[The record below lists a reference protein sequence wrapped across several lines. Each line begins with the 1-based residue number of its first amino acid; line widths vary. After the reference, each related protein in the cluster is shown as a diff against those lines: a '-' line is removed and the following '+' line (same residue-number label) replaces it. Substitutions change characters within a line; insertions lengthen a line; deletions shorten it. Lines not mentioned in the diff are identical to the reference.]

1 VTPSLPRL
9 APGLA
14 FLFDMDGVI
23 IDSNPLHREAWIAFN
38 RRHGLDTT
46 EEMLAA
52 MYGKRND
59 EIVRNYFGGDLADE
73 EVVARGAAKEALYR
87 EMLHGRLEQMLVPG
101 LRDFLEEY
109 RGVPMGV
116 ASNAEPENVELIV
129 SEAGL
134 RPFFQAIVD
143 GHQVL
148 HPKPNPEIYLKV
160 AGVLG
165 VAPANCI
172 VFEDSQTG
180 VDAGIAAGMRVV
192 GFRTT
197 HGYLPGTSIT
207 VDNFLSGDLR
217 QWLASQQVA
226 SG

>member
-1 VTPSLPRL
+1 MT

-23 IDSNPLHREAWIAFN
+23 IDSNPLHRDAWIEFN
-38 RRHGLDTT
+38 RRYGLETT
-46 EEMLAA
+46 EEMLAS

-59 EIVRNYFGGDLADE
+59 EIVRHYYGAGLADE

-87 EMLHGRLEQMLVPG
+87 EMLHGRLDGLLVPG
-101 LRDFLEEY
+101 LREFLEEY
-109 RGVPMGV
+109 RGTAMGV
-116 ASNAEPENVELIV
+116 ASNAEPANVELIIE
-129 SEAGL
+129 EAGI
-134 RPFFQAIVD
+134 RPYFQAIVD

-148 HPKPNPEIYLKV
+148 HPKPDPEIYLKV
-160 AGVLG
+160 AEILG

-172 VFEDSQTG
+172 VFEDSHTG
-180 VDAGIAAGMRVV
+180 VAAGLAAGMRVV

-207 VDNFLSGDLR
+207 VDNFGSRELR
-217 QWLASQQVA
+217 QWLASQEGV

>member
-1 VTPSLPRL
+1 VTSSLPRT

-23 IDSNPLHREAWIAFN
+23 IDSNPLHRDAWIAFN
-38 RRHGLDTT
+38 RRYGVETT
-46 EEMLAA
+46 EAMLAA

-59 EIVRNYFGGDLADE
+59 EIVRHYFGGDLADE

-101 LRDFLEEY
+101 LREFLEEY
-109 RGVPMGV
+109 RVVTMGI
-116 ASNAEPENVELIV
+116 ASNAEPANVELIV
-129 SEAGL
+129 EAAGI
-134 RPFFQAIVD
+134 RPYFRAIVD

-148 HPKPNPEIYLKV
+148 HPKPDPEVYLKV
-160 AGVLG
+160 AGLLG

-207 VDNFLSGDLR
+207 VDNFLSGELR
-217 QWLASQQVA
+217 QWLASQKVA